1 MLMAENR
8 VAVDFEG
15 TADFVGRATIV
26 KLSDFKGGKID
37 ICWLLACGFKFPP
50 MSVIIDPAFE
60 LAGNTA
66 LLIEDFRGC
75 RIC

>member
-26 KLSDFKGGKID
+26 KLSDFKGGRID

-50 MSVIIDPAFE
+50 MSVILYPAFE

>member
-26 KLSDFKGGKID
+26 KLSDFKGGK
-37 ICWLLACGFKFPP
+37 WTFVRLLACGFTFPP
-50 MSVIIDPAFE
+50 MSVIIYPAFE

-66 LLIEDFRGC
+66 LLMDNFRGC
-75 RIC
+75 KTC

>member
-8 VAVDFEG
+8 VAANFGV
-15 TADFVGRATIV
+15 TADFVGRMAIV
-26 KLSDFKGGKID
+26 KWSDFKRGGID
-37 ICWLLACGFKFPP
+37 ICRLLACGFKFPP

-66 LLIEDFRGC
+66 LLMDNFRGC
-75 RIC
+75 KTC

>member
-26 KLSDFKGGKID
+26 KLSDFKGGGMD
-37 ICWLLACGFKFPP
+37 ICSAFSLWL
-50 MSVIIDPAFE
+50 
-60 LAGNTA
+60 
-66 LLIEDFRGC
+66 
-75 RIC
+75 